1 MRAIW
6 TGAIGFGLVNIP
18 VKIFSAITENR
29 PDFDM
34 LDSKDHSK
42 IRYQRVN
49 EKTGKEVE
57 WKNIVKGYQIKDNYV
72 ILEDS
77 DFEDASPEKNK
88 MINLQSFVKVDD
100 VENIYYDT
108 PYYLQPQKGGEKA
121 YTLLFAAL
129 EKTKMVGL
137 STFVMRTA
145 ENLAIIRPYDNMLIL
160 NKLRFLEE
168 IRPADELKIS
178 TENKISKVE
187 MDMAM
192 ELIKRHASEFDI
204 SKYKDEYN
212 NELMK
217 IIHAKAK
224 GKKPKIRKLAEES
237 TRSTDLLE
245 QLKASLG

>member
-18 VKIFSAITENR
+18 VKIFSAISENR

-77 DFEDASPEKNK
+77 DFEEASPEKNK

-100 VENIYYDT
+100 IENIYYDT
-108 PYYLQPQKGGEKA
+108 PYYLQPQKGGEK
-121 YTLLFAAL
+121 LR
-129 EKTKMVGL
+129 MVFQN
-137 STFVMRTA
+137 SF
-145 ENLAIIRPYDNMLIL
+145 I
-160 NKLRFLEE
+160 
-168 IRPADELKIS
+168 
-178 TENKISKVE
+178 
-187 MDMAM
+187 
-192 ELIKRHASEFDI
+192 
-204 SKYKDEYN
+204 
-212 NELMK
+212 
-217 IIHAKAK
+217 
-224 GKKPKIRKLAEES
+224 
-237 TRSTDLLE
+237 
-245 QLKASLG
+245 

>member
-18 VKIFSAITENR
+18 VKIFSAISENR

-77 DFEDASPEKNK
+77 DFEEASPEKNK

-100 VENIYYDT
+100 IENIYYDT

-121 YTLLFAAL
+121 YTLLHSAL

-145 ENLAIIRPYDNMLIL
+145 ESLAIIRPYDDMLIL
-160 NKLRFLEE
+160 NKLRFHEE
-168 IRPADELKIS
+168 IRPADELKIK
-178 TENKISKVE
+178 TNNRISKPE

-192 ELIKRHASEFDI
+192 ELIKRHAAEFDI
-204 SKYKDEYN
+204 SKYQDEYN
-212 NELMK
+212 IELMK

-224 GKKPKIRKLAEES
+224 GKKPKVHKLTVEK
-237 TRSTDLLE
+237 TKSTDLLE

>member
-18 VKIFSAITENR
+18 IKIYSAITANR

-34 LDSKDHSK
+34 LDRKDHER

-49 EKTGKEVE
+49 EKTGKEVKWE
-57 WKNIVKGYQIKDNYV
+57 NIVKGYMLKNDYV
-72 ILEDS
+72 IMEDA
-77 DFEDASPEKNK
+77 DFQDASPEKNK
-88 MINLQSFVKVDD
+88 MINLQSFVKKEDI
-100 VENIYYDT
+100 ENIYYDT

-121 YTLLFAAL
+121 YSLLFAAL

-145 ENLAIIRPYDNMLIL
+145 ESLAIIRPYEDILIL
-160 NKLRFLEE
+160 NKLRFEEE

-178 TENKISKVE
+178 TNKVAKAE
-187 MDMAM
+187 MDMAVQ
-192 ELIKRHASEFDI
+192 LIKRHTGEFDI
-204 SKYKDEYN
+204 SKYKDEYTK
-212 NELMK
+212 ELLK
-217 IIHAKAK
+217 IIQAKAK
-224 GKKPKIRKLAEES
+224 GKRPTIRKLKVEKTKS
-237 TRSTDLLE
+237 SDLLE

>member
-34 LDSKDHSK
+34 LDTKDHSK

-57 WKNIVKGYQIKDNYV
+57 WKNIVKGYQIKDNYI

-77 DFEDASPEKNK
+77 DFEEASPEKNK

-160 NKLRFLEE
+160 NKLRFEEE

-178 TENKISKVE
+178 TENKISKPE
-187 MDMAM
+187 MDMAI
-192 ELIKRHASEFDI
+192 ELINRHASEFDI

-224 GKKPKIRKLAEES
+224 GKKPKIHKLTVEKTKS
-237 TRSTDLLE
+237 NDLLE

>member
-18 VKIFSAITENR
+18 VKIFSAISENR

-77 DFEDASPEKNK
+77 DFEEASPEKNK

-160 NKLRFLEE
+160 NKLRFEEE

-178 TENKISKVE
+178 TGNKISKPE
-187 MDMAM
+187 MDMAI

-212 NELMK
+212 IELMK
-217 IIHAKAK
+217 IILAKAK
-224 GKKPKIRKLAEES
+224 GKKPKVHKLTVEK
-237 TRSTDLLE
+237 TKSTDLLE